1 MIESRGGYEFY
12 VCGEVV
18 LLCVGNMGGWLSFS
32 VLGAWGG
39 HKVITE
45 KEGEKS

>member
-18 LLCVGNMGGWLSFS
+18 LLCVGSMGGWFSFLG
-32 VLGAWGG
+32 LGARGG
-39 HKVITE
+39 HKVITK